1 MGQEIVRIYRP
12 VVERGIWRIRT
23 DKELGELYKDIVIA
37 DIKKKIYEWVG
48 HITRMDQGRTVKY
61 LKVKQRETEEGEDI
75 DRDGWKMWRRIYGR

>member
-61 LKVKQRETEEGEDI
+61 LKVKRRETEEGEDL
-75 DRDGWKMWRRIYGR
+75 D